1 MEKKE
6 YKQTKKIN
14 SLYKEIRKYDEIIK
28 DASDASSK
36 KKEKEDLLDKM
47 MFDLIKQ
54 KKIEW
59 ESISFEQWYISDH
72 SKFWIYSSEEEI
84 RMGIF
89 QGLDELDENEYR
101 HFDQFKEDYF
111 YYGYP
116 FYYDI
121 EDKIEMTDR
130 QTAFVNGTVL
140 SCINRKDL

>member
-6 YKQTKKIN
+6 YQQTKKIN
-14 SLYKEIRKYDEIIK
+14 SLYKDIRKYNEMIK
-28 DASDASSK
+28 NADAASLK
-36 KKEKEDLLDKM
+36 KKEKESLLNNLM
-47 MFDLIKQ
+47 YDLIKQ
-54 KKIEW
+54 QKIEW
-59 ESISFEQWYISDH
+59 KSISFEQWYISDH
-72 SKFWIYSSEEEI
+72 NKYWIYSSQEEI

-121 EDKIEMTDR
+121 ECKTDITDR
-130 QTAFVNGTVL
+130 EKAFKDGTTL